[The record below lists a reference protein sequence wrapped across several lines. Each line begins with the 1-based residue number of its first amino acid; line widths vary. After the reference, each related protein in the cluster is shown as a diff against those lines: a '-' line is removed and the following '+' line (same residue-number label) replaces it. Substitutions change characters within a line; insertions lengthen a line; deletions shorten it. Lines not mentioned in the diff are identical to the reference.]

1 MCFHIK
7 FEFLNLQGAEYR
19 NQVLD
24 RLLKTV
30 TFGYSVWVF
39 FQMFWNFLEC
49 PTFLNKLFFNW
60 LSPIGES
67 LRQFLRSSSITQM
80 I

>member
-7 FEFLNLQGAEYR
+7 FEFLNIQGAEYR

-30 TFGYSVWVF
+30 TFGYSVWGF
-39 FQMFWNFLEC
+39 FPDVLEFLGV
-49 PTFLNKLFFNW
+49 
-60 LSPIGES
+60 SHIS
-67 LRQFLRSSSITQM
+67 Q
-80 I
+80 